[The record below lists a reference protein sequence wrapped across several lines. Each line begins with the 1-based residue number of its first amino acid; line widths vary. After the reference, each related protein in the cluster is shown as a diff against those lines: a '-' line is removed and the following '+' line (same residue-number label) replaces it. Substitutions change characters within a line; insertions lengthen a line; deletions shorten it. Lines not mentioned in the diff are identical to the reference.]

1 MAANPRA
8 IMRALKATAPPA
20 SMGGYGNHPAPYIGP
35 GPSPLVQSYNES
47 FGAHQYGTNSAL
59 PRDWRTFLSGMF
71 GPLAPIQPVPIDIPE
86 PGAERPEP
94 RRMQYPIGAD
104 MPMGMPGTERWG
116 KLANFDT
123 LRTLADLYS
132 VARRS
137 IELRKNE
144 LRGIG
149 WDVAP
154 TAQATKAMRGD
165 HKAARDFQ
173 ERRAKVVR
181 FFRKPDPNYADFTS
195 WFTIILEEFFVT
207 DATALYLQPS
217 RVTGKGLMG
226 TNLAALDAIDGSLVK
241 PLVDIRGGSPAPPN
255 PSYQQF
261 EYGVPRVDLMSLIT
275 DDSDLGKL
283 TAEYRGDQL
292 LYLPFSP
299 RVWTVYG
306 QSFLETA
313 LIPIMAG
320 LNKQQYQLNFYQ
332 EGSIPG
338 MFVSPGDTAMTPSQL
353 RELQDALNAIAGDQA
368 WKHKI
373 IVLPGGSKIDP
384 QKPTTLADEFDT
396 LVQIQTAM
404 GFDIQPFE
412 LGILPQLSA
421 AASAS
426 SGAARQSVTAHVEL
440 RQRKSTIPILL
451 FLKMAIFDRI
461 IQDVCGQED
470 MEWQWEGLQEEGTE
484 DEVTQIVE
492 EIGAGLLS
500 IDEGRQMLGL
510 EPWGLPITSDPG
522 WATQW
527 GGFVP
532 LTGVSQATATPLGG
546 APGPAGAGAQPA
558 PQRGPVD
565 LSGPAITS
573 RPGGPAVPPTTPR
586 NRMSRSQRQGQA
598 QQVSAAQNR
607 TGSTGT
613 PAHSGAR
620 AVSGAVAPL
629 RAAAERTGQPTATSA
644 SPSRSRATKVIQGM
658 LLAEDED
665 TVQAVAAGA
674 ADLTQPTGYKGL
686 DAAKAARELG
696 LLRSHLR
703 RGGQITAWQPRHVPV
718 RLLGQVAE
726 NMAKGMSGDEACEV
740 ARITLGSS
748 VKAAEGFTRCG
759 RGHRHW
765 GEHGAAGLLVRAKS
779 NGKWHY
785 LLQRRGQ
792 TSDHA
797 GTWGLPGGALHE
809 GELPAMGAI
818 REATEELGVLPNLR
832 PGHQIEV
839 ADHGGWSFHTVVCD
853 APGDVPASPAD
864 GSTSHET
871 SGWAWVTASQA
882 RDMPLHPMF
891 AASFDQVRQARGG
904 KTITKTADGLGG
916 APVKAK
922 WVYRQMRSKFP
933 GDAIAWI
940 KDATW
945 VRAQVPLDR
954 IDFHHMHEWAAAHE
968 KRKVERFAGDMETD
982 PDDVNPAIMVAEPGR
997 HDVIVVDGHHRTLAA
1012 RKLGKPVEAYVGYV
1026 DSDGGPWQVTHSFQ
1040 KSAKTPH
1047 LEVTPRILGPAGLWH
1062 TPDRHVRF
1070 KQKLPDYIE
1079 QVAGALM
1086 DQQGMGESEAIA
1098 TAINAIK
1105 RWANGDLHWGH
1116 GHVTPEVIHA
1126 SQDALRQWDE
1136 LKSSHH

>member
-1 MAANPRA
+1 
-8 IMRALKATAPPA
+8 
-20 SMGGYGNHPAPYIGP
+20 
-35 GPSPLVQSYNES
+35 
-47 FGAHQYGTNSAL
+47 
-59 PRDWRTFLSGMF
+59 
-71 GPLAPIQPVPIDIPE
+71 
-86 PGAERPEP
+86 
-94 RRMQYPIGAD
+94 

-116 KLANFDT
+116 KLADFQT

-132 VARRS
+132 VARRA

-144 LRGIG
+144 IRGIG

-195 WFTIILEEFFVT
+195 WFTIMLEEFFVT
-207 DATALYLQPS
+207 DATALYLHPS
-217 RVTGKGLMG
+217 RVPGKGLMG
-226 TNLAALDAIDGSLVK
+226 TNVAGLDAIDGSLIK
-241 PLVDIRGGSPAPPN
+241 PLVDIRGGAPPAPN
-255 PSYQQF
+255 PAFQQF
-261 EYGVPRVDLMSLIT
+261 SYGVPRVDLMTLIT
-275 DDSDLGKL
+275 EDSDLGEM

-338 MFVSPGDTAMTPSQL
+338 MFVSPGDTSMTPSQL

-484 DEVTQIVE
+484 DEVAQIVE

-546 APGPAGAGAQPA
+546 APGPGGPGQGAQGAQPA
-558 PQRGPVD
+558 APQPKTVD
-565 LSGPAITS
+565 LSGPSTAS
-573 RPGGPAVPPTTPR
+573 RPGGPAVPATTPR

-598 QQVSAAQNR
+598 QQVTAAQNR
-607 TGSTGT
+607 TGSVGT

-620 AVSGAVAPL
+620 AVQGPVAPL
-629 RAAAERTGQPTATSA
+629 RAAAERTGRPTAA
-644 SPSRSRATKVIQGM
+644 SQSRGRATKVIEGM
-658 LLAEDED
+658 LVADDED
-665 TVQAVAAGA
+665 TVKALAAGA
-674 ADLTQPTGYKGL
+674 ADLTHPVGYEL
-686 DAAKAARELG
+686 DVVKASRELG
-696 LLRSHLR
+696 LLRSYLH
-703 RGGQITAWQPRHVPV
+703 RGEPVSAWQPRYIPA

-726 NMAKGMSGDEACEV
+726 NMAKGMTAVEACDV
-740 ARITLGSS
+740 AKVTLTAAAKS
-748 VKAAEGFTRCG
+748 VPEKHVTCG
-759 RGHRHW
+759 QGHRHW
-765 GEHGAAGLLVRAKS
+765 GAYGAAGMLISAKGPD
-779 NGKWHY
+779 GKRRY
-785 LLQRRGQ
+785 LLQQRGDQ
-792 TSDHA
+792 GDHP
-797 GTWGLPGGALHE
+797 GTWALPGGALHE
-809 GELPAMGAI
+809 GELPAAGAI

-832 PGHQIEV
+832 PGHVIE
-839 ADHGGWSFHTVVCD
+839 DPHGGWSFFTVTSEAA
-853 APGDVPASPAD
+853 APFDPPLD
-864 GSTSHET
+864 GSHSHET
-871 SGWAWVTASQA
+871 AGWGWFTA
-882 RDMPLHPMF
+882 REVPDLDLHPGF
-891 AASFDQVRQARGG
+891 AATFDQVRRARSSKPAVVKGA
-904 KTITKTADGLGG
+904 ADPGDPNPVDPDHVANVLRDRYPEDALRWIAGL
-916 APVKAK
+916 K
-922 WVYRQMRSKFP
+922 WIGPMEVPQDRIDYSDEDSWAAYRQPKRVKHFARRLEAGDQLAPAVAVQKP
-933 GDAIAWI
+933 GDA
-940 KDATW
+940 
-945 VRAQVPLDR
+945 
-954 IDFHHMHEWAAAHE
+954 
-968 KRKVERFAGDMETD
+968 KVT
-982 PDDVNPAIMVAEPGR
+982 
-997 HDVIVVDGHHRTLAA
+997 VVDGRHRALAD
-1012 RKLGKPVEAYVGYV
+1012 RKLGRPLRCYVGFP
-1026 DSDGGPWQVTHSFQ
+1026 DKDHGPWDRMSDYQQ
-1040 KSAKTPH
+1040 RPH
-1047 LEVTPRILGPAGLWH
+1047 
-1062 TPDRHVRF
+1062 D
-1070 KQKLPDYIE
+1070 
-1079 QVAGALM
+1079 VA
-1086 DQQGMGESEAIA
+1086 
-1098 TAINAIK
+1098 
-1105 RWANGDLHWGH
+1105 
-1116 GHVTPEVIHA
+1116 V
-1126 SQDALRQWDE
+1126 
-1136 LKSSHH
+1136 